1 MANFIKTG
9 AVHHSALTVADV
21 ARARKFYTEV
31 LGFQELGTFGPKVV
45 LGNGSVLLALGP
57 APSPRF
63 DLSGDRFEENRVGL
77 DHLSFTVSSRADLE
91 EATRTLDL
99 LGVPHGEVVDLAEFR
114 ISVLMLRDPDNI
126 QIGLTAPLG

>member
-1 MANFIKTG
+1 MANSIKTG

-31 LGFQELGTFGPKVV
+31 LGFQEVGTFGSKVV

-57 APSPRF
+57 APSPR
-63 DLSGDRFEENRVGL
+63 SNPSSDRFDESRVGL
-77 DHLSFTVSSRADLE
+77 DHLSFTVSSRTDLE
-91 EATRTLDL
+91 EATQVLDL

-126 QIGLTAPLG
+126 QIELAAPLG